1 MGIMVFTDYFIFP
14 RLNLPQQ
21 AAKAS
26 GTETTTNWPAAF
38 TWALTEIIALPLGL
52 LIPSISIIFAPF
64 IAIPLAFAIY
74 IASTK
79 ISVEKGWIV
88 SILLE
93 VDEETTNTPPIQLE
107 G

>member
-14 RLNLPQQ
+14 QLSLPQQ

-26 GTETTTNWPAAF
+26 GTETTTNWPAVF
-38 TWALTEIIALPLGL
+38 TWALTEIVALPLGL

-64 IAIPLAFAIY
+64 IAIPLALATY

-79 ISVEKGWIV
+79 ISVEKGWIATAA
-88 SILLE
+88 IE
-93 VDEETTNTPPIQLE
+93 DERMTST
-107 G
+107 GG